1 MPFHGLHHVELAVRD
16 LADAEPYYRE
26 LFDMAV
32 LFREGTLDGRR
43 GTVPDGLDWDTATAH
58 GVEPH
63 RSVLSR
69 DEFALALVSVS
80 GSQPARPG
88 HVALAIDLDD
98 LGPVAGRAA
107 SMGCGVEERETR
119 VVLTD
124 RYGFEWEL
132 TATGFPPT
140 SRYDTLVL

>member
-1 MPFHGLHHVELAVRD
+1 MPFHGLHHVEVAVPD
-16 LADAEPYYRE
+16 LSEAEGYYRE

-43 GTVPDGLDWDTATAH
+43 GKVPDGLDWDTATAH

-63 RSVLSR
+63 RSVLGR
-69 DEFALALVSVS
+69 DEFALALVADAASE
-80 GSQPARPG
+80 PARPG
-88 HVALAIDLDD
+88 TIALSIDLAD

-107 SMGCGVEERETR
+107 SMGCGVEERETGA
-119 VVLTD
+119 VIAD

-132 TATGFPPT
+132 TAAGFPPS
-140 SRYDTLVL
+140 SRYDTLVM